1 MQNLKILFLLL
12 FFKISFVGLT
22 QNIYKIG
29 LIHLYSYHSFETKC
43 ERNIKNCP
51 KRKLKYDKIK
61 RHRKREFNTM
71 SLYTDIAVE
80 QKYITEF
87 YKCIFYNKSSAFITL
102 SNDDEIYKS
111 FLHPGPCYPF
121 GTFLLTFS
129 DRKNKIIKQIII
141 NSFENLQN
149 ILTSYRELFKSE
161 KDRIFVKE
169 KLIPHLLSG
178 YQYDLFVL
186 NSNN

>member
-1 MQNLKILFLLL
+1 MKNLKILFLLL
-12 FFKISFVGLT
+12 FFKIAFFGLT

-43 ERNIKNCP
+43 ERNVKKCP

-61 RHRKREFNTM
+61 RHGKREFNIM
-71 SLYTDIAVE
+71 SLYTDISVE

-87 YKCIFYNKSSAFITL
+87 YTFICNNKNLELITL
-102 SNDDEIYKS
+102 SNDDEIYKT
-111 FLHPGPCYPF
+111 FLFPGPCYLF
-121 GTFLLTFS
+121 GTFLITFS

-149 ILTSYRELFKSE
+149 IFSSYTELFKSE
-161 KDRIFVKE
+161 KDRFFVKE

-178 YQYDLFVL
+178 YQYDLFML